1 MDGSKIEY
9 GGEKLFSTLNNTV
22 SLEKFT
28 QVQPNINGR
37 DLQIICISMG
47 YSAKYE
53 KNSRINSV
61 STVQKY
67 KFFENDLNVGS
78 FVRAAAVSKAEDC
91 KVLLFKFTNAS
102 VRDAVIKEMG
112 CDSTYFPL
120 ISSIPSPTV
129 RGSGVKR
136 GNIGRVLT
144 FNQNLSRHNTNSAFW
159 KTEKDIDFNKDGG
172 LYIEFNRFHYR
183 DNKGRLQ
190 SPTILATIIQN
201 CISASLS
208 IPEIYGIKTC
218 DIGRIRGKKNWI
230 SLFDYIE
237 KLIVAEA
244 KVINFSEVVY
254 NHSKLSLIGLY
265 KRFGGR
271 YDANTRLSPEVLVN
285 VKKYCT
291 KEGDFTS
298 FVDKVQKAK
307 KIVHSYTKVSNLQ
320 HVIASLGLK
329 DFVFSEFTKI
339 ELDKIED
346 EVYNKYSLLRMLNSN
361 GNDDS
366 YRAIAQYIDLLS

>member
-1 MDGSKIEY
+1 MLFQMPSFFLETLGVPKIA
-9 GGEKLFSTLNNTV
+9 
-22 SLEKFT
+22 
-28 QVQPNINGR
+28 
-37 DLQIICISMG
+37 D
-47 YSAKYE
+47 
-53 KNSRINSV
+53 
-61 STVQKY
+61 
-67 KFFENDLNVGS
+67 
-78 FVRAAAVSKAEDC
+78 
-91 KVLLFKFTNAS
+91 FKFITN
-102 VRDAVIKEMG
+102 
-112 CDSTYFPL
+112 T
-120 ISSIPSPTV
+120 ISFI
-129 RGSGVKR
+129 
-136 GNIGRVLT
+136 L
-144 FNQNLSRHNTNSAFW
+144 
-159 KTEKDIDFNKDGG
+159 
-172 LYIEFNRFHYR
+172 
-183 DNKGRLQ
+183 
-190 SPTILATIIQN
+190 TILATIIQN

-218 DIGRIRGKKNWI
+218 DIGRIKGKKNWI

-237 KLIVAEA
+237 KLIVTEA

-265 KRFGGR
+265 NRIGGR
-271 YDANTRLSPEVLVN
+271 YDCNTRLSPEVLVN

-298 FVDKVQKAK
+298 FVDKVQRAK
-307 KIVHSYTKVSNLQ
+307 KIAHSYTKVSNLQ